1 MKKLFYT
8 LGAVAAT
15 VTPVVAVVSCGSQD
29 KTIQLNTIEKII
41 GGRHDSSKTEWT
53 GCHYISDV
61 NAYLN
66 RNLVLKDPSANIDH
80 LDYGFQS
87 LTRFGDQELVQF
99 GLDNGWYDEAVRL
112 NNIHHWSKETDKEK
126 IAIAEYK
133 KGAGFERF
141 NGEFQIFESIYL
153 EPRADFDYTNGGELV
168 FEFNV
173 KDNKDLEAHAH
184 YSRLLTADKKSS
196 IHLAPATIAKLR
208 NYSVSEATNKDKAK
222 EAIEALANIFSN
234 IDETNKSVLKSY
246 FDEENWNF
254 LQTEMAKES
263 AKDYIHTH
271 LDDIYDKFV
280 KYPGVDATLLEGML
294 PGFQKPSLD
303 KLLPWLIMDKGE
315 KNNLIFGIR
324 LLKFIYEN
332 DHKTA

>member
-112 NNIHHWSKETDKEK
+112 NNIHHWTNETDKEK
-126 IAIAEYK
+126 IAIKEYE
-133 KGAGFERF
+133 KGQGFKRF

-153 EPRADFDYTNGGELV
+153 DPKLDFDYTKGGDFV

-173 KDNKDLEAHAH
+173 KDNKDPEAHAH

-196 IHLAPATIAKLR
+196 IHMSAEAIAKLR
-208 NYSVSEATNKDKAK
+208 HYNVSEAANKEKAK
-222 EAIEALANIFSN
+222 EAIEALANIFSRV
-234 IDETNKSVLKSY
+234 DSGLKPALKSY
-246 FDEENWNF
+246 FDEANWNF
-254 LQTEMAKES
+254 LEVEMSKQS
-263 AKDYIHTH
+263 AKDYINSH
-271 LDDIYDKFV
+271 LDSIYEKFV
-280 KYPGVDATLLEGML
+280 KYPGLDATKLEGML
-294 PGFQKPSLD
+294 PGLLKPGYD
-303 KLLPWLIMDKGE
+303 TLLPWLVADNE
-315 KNNLIFGIR
+315 LKNNLIFGIR
-324 LLKFIYEN
+324 ILNFIYQN